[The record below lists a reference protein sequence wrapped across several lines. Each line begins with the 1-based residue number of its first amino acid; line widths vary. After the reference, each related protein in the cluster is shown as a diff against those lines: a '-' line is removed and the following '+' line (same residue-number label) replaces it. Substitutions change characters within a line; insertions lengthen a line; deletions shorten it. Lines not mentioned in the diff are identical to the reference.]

1 MVPHQLSNHGR
12 RIAAA
17 RRTFQ
22 RIGRDLLAESKA
34 AIVADEKDGEATRGR
49 NLLSLFVRANTA
61 NDLPESQRMS
71 DVDVLARPYKLS
83 AESGA
88 YY

>member
-1 MVPHQLSNHGR
+1 M
-12 RIAAA
+12 
-17 RRTFQ
+17 
-22 RIGRDLLAESKA
+22 
-34 AIVADEKDGEATRGR
+34 RGR
-49 NLLSLFVRANTA
+49 SLLSLFVRANTA

-88 YY
+88 YC